1 MIAFPVV
8 LSAPSGAGKTTIY
21 KRLMAERADVGYSVS
36 CTTRAPRPG
45 EVDGVDYH
53 FLSPEE
59 FSRRREAGE
68 FAESAQVHDRAYGTL
83 RSEVQTVLTA
93 GRHVMMDIDVQ
104 GAAQFARAFPQ
115 SVLVFIIPP
124 SIDVLVERLTRRG
137 SEDRAALLVRL
148 RSAQKELHE
157 IGRYHYVVE
166 NDNLDRAVA
175 RVSAI
180 IDAEMA
186 RRERAPALDEQVAGL
201 IARLE
206 QEITNYV

>member
-68 FAESAQVHDRAYGTL
+68 FAGFDGDLGGADLAHSGMDT
-83 RSEVQTVLTA
+83 
-93 GRHVMMDIDVQ
+93 HVIC
-104 GAAQFARAFPQ
+104 F
-115 SVLVFIIPP
+115 
-124 SIDVLVERLTRRG
+124 
-137 SEDRAALLVRL
+137 
-148 RSAQKELHE
+148 
-157 IGRYHYVVE
+157 
-166 NDNLDRAVA
+166 
-175 RVSAI
+175 
-180 IDAEMA
+180 
-186 RRERAPALDEQVAGL
+186 L
-201 IARLE
+201 IFCF
-206 QEITNYV
+206 